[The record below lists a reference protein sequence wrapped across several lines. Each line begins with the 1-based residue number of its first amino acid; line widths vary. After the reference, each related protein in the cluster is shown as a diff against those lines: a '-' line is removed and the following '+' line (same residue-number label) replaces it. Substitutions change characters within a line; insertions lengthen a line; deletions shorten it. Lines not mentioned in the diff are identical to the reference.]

1 LPYKNKLELV
11 VATQNPGKIR
21 EIREIL
27 QDLDYQVISMAELYP
42 DFDVEEDGQ
51 SYVENASKKALAA
64 AKLTGRLAIGD
75 DSGLEIKALG
85 GAPGLHT
92 ARFGGKSLPQSEKNN
107 RILKSLEGI
116 TDRSARFVCV
126 IVVATPEGRVEAVEG
141 TCEGSIGF
149 KEQGDGGFGYDP
161 IFVAEGYGKTMAE
174 LEPGIKNMISHRAKA
189 LRKMRKVLSSFV
201 P

>member
-1 LPYKNKLELV
+1 M